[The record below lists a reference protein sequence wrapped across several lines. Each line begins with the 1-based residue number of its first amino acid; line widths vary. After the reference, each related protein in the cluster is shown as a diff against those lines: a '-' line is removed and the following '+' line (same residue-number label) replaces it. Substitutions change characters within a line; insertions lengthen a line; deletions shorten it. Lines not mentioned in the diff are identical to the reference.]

1 MVEWRL
7 SLILTLRVKT
17 LASIDNKNRV
27 ATASGALA
35 TKWDDRY
42 RTTGQP
48 GAARVLAENSHLL
61 PASGEALDL
70 ACGLGGNALLLA
82 QAGLRTQAWDI
93 SPLALERLNAAAA
106 GLPLRTKVCD
116 VLAAPP
122 APLSFDIIVVS
133 RFLARDLCPALMI
146 ALRPGGL
153 LFYQTFTRDKGVP
166 GGPSNPDFLLAKNEL
181 LQLFTGL
188 HLRVYREEGCIGDTQ
203 QGLRNEALLVA
214 QKTD

>member
-1 MVEWRL
+1 MA
-7 SLILTLRVKT
+7 SGT
-17 LASIDNKNRV
+17 LA
-27 ATASGALA
+27 A
-35 TKWDDRY
+35 KWDDRY
-42 RTTGQP
+42 REGGLP

-93 SPLALERLNAAAA
+93 SPVAIERLNAAASTA
-106 GLPLRTKVCD
+106 GLPLNAVVRD
-116 VLAAPP
+116 ALAAPP
-122 APLSFDIIVVS
+122 APLSFDVIVVS
-133 RFLARDLCPALMI
+133 RFLARDLCPALLA

-153 LFYQTFTRDKGVP
+153 LFYQTFSRDKAVP
-166 GGPSNPDFLLAKNEL
+166 GGPSNPDFLLAENEL

-188 HLRVYREEGCIGDTQ
+188 RLRIYREEGCIGDVQ
-203 QGLRNEALLVA
+203 HGLRNEVLLLA